1 VFKGRYVEQP
11 PITEFP
17 NAEHLNELMIVGP
30 LTVRSACSHH
40 FCPVIG
46 KIWIGIMPNEH
57 TNVIGLSKY
66 ARLADWIM
74 GRPQIQEEAVV
85 QLADLIMEKTQ
96 PDGLAVVM
104 EASHLLH
111 VLARRARDGQ
121 QDDQLRDARRVPERQ
136 CAAPRIPLAHSRKEL
151 TMLVRLLYA
160 SRAVDTSPAAIEAIL
175 TQSRQHNPGS
185 GITGIL
191 CYGGGVFLQAIE
203 GGRSAVNELYGHI
216 QRDPRH
222 KSVELLHYE
231 EIAERR
237 FGGWTMGQV
246 NLSKINHS
254 ILLKYSEKPELDP
267 YAVSGKVSF
276 ALLEELMATA
286 SIIGRA

>member
-1 VFKGRYVEQP
+1 
-11 PITEFP
+11 
-17 NAEHLNELMIVGP
+17 
-30 LTVRSACSHH
+30 
-40 FCPVIG
+40 
-46 KIWIGIMPNEH
+46 
-57 TNVIGLSKY
+57 
-66 ARLADWIM
+66 
-74 GRPQIQEEAVV
+74 
-85 QLADLIMEKTQ
+85 
-96 PDGLAVVM
+96 
-104 EASHLLH
+104 
-111 VLARRARDGQ
+111 
-121 QDDQLRDARRVPERQ
+121 
-136 CAAPRIPLAHSRKEL
+136 
-151 TMLVRLLYA
+151 MLVRLLYA

-216 QRDPRH
+216 QRDPR
-222 KSVELLHYE
+222 E